1 MPDAIVRLISHTKR
15 LGVPILA
22 TLALSSLP
30 ATAAAQATGQI
41 VGTVRDAGT
50 GQALETVQVHI
61 EGTGIGALTQ
71 ANGQFLLLRVPVGE
85 VNLAAQIVGYRT
97 VRQTVTVGADEP
109 VVANFELN
117 QIAIALDELVVT
129 GTGVATEKRKLG
141 NTIASIDASSLQN
154 APITNFSQ
162 MLAAREPGVSVL
174 PSSGYTGEGAR
185 IRVRGSSS
193 LSQLNEPIVY
203 VDGIRINGGAAEA
216 WNSQGQPSRLDDIP
230 PESIERIEVL
240 KGAAAATL
248 YGTEA
253 SNGVIQIFTKKG
265 RVGSP
270 TWSFQTEWSG
280 IKAPTNRILPVSD
293 FAARSCEEAGCT
305 HEDDMGPDG
314 NLQRAL
320 DRISARW
327 GRNVGPYEVFQ
338 EDLVPELLDTG
349 FGHVY
354 TASVQ
359 GGSDAFQY
367 FVSGRFADENGPFN
381 AADVFPA
388 FEGLTPEDDTNR
400 RASLTTN
407 FTVIPS
413 EKFRIGVSSFYTDME
428 HHTPDNANNI
438 YGVFS
443 SALMTQ
449 LRLAT
454 EENLWGA
461 AAFGTTREA
470 MFQQNFVNS
479 SHFAAS
485 TTMSYMPTTDIRV
498 DGTFGLDFTSDD
510 AVAFRPYRWNVD
522 NFSGSTPDGDRTV
535 SEERTRELTADL
547 KASWSAQF
555 GSIENTLL
563 AGSQGFLRQSQFAGG
578 GGSEFPGP
586 GLETLSALAQE
597 SSFESWIR
605 NTQVG
610 VYLQDQIGFNDFVFA
625 TLGGRWDANSAFGE
639 DFSTVFYPKA
649 GLSVMPTQALGWTS
663 DLVSTLRLR
672 AALGKSGL
680 QPSAFARFTTY
691 SPAPS
696 EEGPGVSPENLG
708 NEALEPEVSTEW
720 EVGAE
725 IGLFQ
730 DRASIDVSYWNREVN
745 DALVS
750 QQFPV
755 TGGFTQR
762 QLVNIG
768 ELAANGFDITAR
780 GTLVQREGFSLNLF
794 ANGGYIS
801 EEITDLGGAP
811 PIKTGDSYPRY
822 RNWLLEG
829 YSPGAF
835 FGAELAA
842 DLEVPLNILSPAD
855 DGSCV
860 IPTRQQALEYFS
872 VPRDPSSFKPM
883 LSGNSDFGTPNGEV
897 ASHNC
902 GSGSLQSYLG
912 KPIPDWQGSFGF
924 DIAFLSDFELA
935 SVFEF
940 KAGNYFVQDLSGE
953 FRRANA
959 VIGRNT
965 PGSSELYATMLDPA
979 SSAEDRLDAALGW
992 AREMEALAP
1001 MAGLNSTYPAD
1012 FLRWRE
1018 LSLTYRIPTN
1028 TMSRLGFN
1036 SGTVSLGMRNLKLW
1050 VNSEYPGMDPEGNVN
1065 GRCNGG
1071 TDCNFID
1078 GTEGWGV
1085 PIPRTFTF
1093 STRVTF

>member
-1 MPDAIVRLISHTKR
+1 MPDAIVRLFSHTKR

-22 TLALSSLP
+22 TLVLASLP
-30 ATAAAQATGQI
+30 VTASAQATGQV
-41 VGTVRDAGT
+41 VGTVRDAAT

-85 VNLAAQIVGYRT
+85 VELTAQLVGYRT

-109 VVANFELN
+109 IVASFELN

-141 NTIASIDASSLQN
+141 NTIASIDAASLQN
-154 APITNFSQ
+154 APISDFSQ
-162 MLAAREPGVSVL
+162 MLAAREPGVAVL

-203 VDGIRINGGAAEA
+203 VDGIRINGGSAEA
-216 WNSQGQPSRLDDIP
+216 WNTQGQPSRLDDIP

-265 RVGSP
+265 RVGAP
-270 TWSFQTEWSG
+270 TWSFQTEWTG
-280 IKAPTNRILPVSD
+280 IKAPTDRILPVSD
-293 FAARSCEEAGCT
+293 FAARSCAAVDCT
-305 HEDDMGPDG
+305 DEDDIGPDG

-338 EDLVPELLDTG
+338 EDLIPELLDTG
-349 FGHVY
+349 FGQVY

-367 FVSGRFADENGPFN
+367 FVSGRFADEDGPFE
-381 AADVFPA
+381 AAKALPGE
-388 FEGLTPEDDTNR
+388 EGFTPEDDTNR
-400 RASLTTN
+400 RATLTTN

-449 LRLAT
+449 LRLANDD
-454 EENLWGA
+454 NLWGA
-461 AAFGTTREA
+461 PAFGTTREA

-485 TTMSYMPTTDIRV
+485 TTMSYMPSTDIRV

-510 AVAFRPYRWNVD
+510 AVAFKPYRWNVD
-522 NFSGSTPDGDRTV
+522 DFSGQDPEGSRAV
-535 SEERTRELTADL
+535 SEERTREITADL
-547 KASWSAQF
+547 KASWSANF
-555 GSIENTLL
+555 GRIENTLL

-578 GGSEFPGP
+578 SGSEFPGP
-586 GLETLSALAQE
+586 GLETLSALSQE

-610 VYLQDQIGFNDFVFA
+610 VYLQNQLGFDDWIFGTV
-625 TLGGRWDANSAFGE
+625 GGRWDANSAFGE

-649 GLSVMPTQALGWTS
+649 GLSMMPTRALGWTS

-680 QPSAFARFTTY
+680 QPNAFARFTTF

-696 EEGPGVSPENLG
+696 EEGPGVSPDNLG

-745 DALVS
+745 EALVS

-755 TGGFTQR
+755 TGGFTAR

-768 ELAANGFDITAR
+768 ALAASGFDVNVR
-780 GTLVQREGFSLNLF
+780 GTLIQREDFSLNLF
-794 ANGGYIS
+794 ANGGYIT

-829 YSPGAF
+829 YSPGSF
-835 FGAELAA
+835 FGAVLAP
-842 DLEVPLNILSPAD
+842 DLDVPLNILSPSD

-860 IPTRQQALEYFS
+860 IPTREQALEYFS
-872 VPRDPSSFKPM
+872 VPRDPSAFKPM
-883 LSGNSDFGTPNGEV
+883 LVGNSDFGTPNGEV

-912 KPIPDWQGSFGF
+912 KPVPDWQGSFGF
-924 DIAFLSDFELA
+924 DVSFLSDFELA

-940 KAGNYFVQDLSGE
+940 KAGNYYVQDLSGE
-953 FRRANA
+953 FRRANES
-959 VIGRNT
+959 IGRNT
-965 PGSSELYATMLDPA
+965 PGASELYATMVNPA

-1001 MAGLNSTYPAD
+1001 MSGLNSTYPAD

-1028 TMSRLGFN
+1028 TIARLGFN
-1036 SGTVSLGMRNLKLW
+1036 SGTVSLGVRNLKLW
-1050 VNSEYPGMDPEGNVN
+1050 VNSEYPGMDPEGNVY

-1071 TDCNFID
+1071 TDCNFVD

-1085 PIPRTFTF
+1085 PIPRRFTF